1 VLCDVSTSVTS
12 ASVFFLSVLHA
23 LHDAFR
29 KLRSFV
35 FIERIS
41 EVTDIFERER
51 NFKAVSEAIGR
62 DAGVA
67 DISGYT
73 DYGRVW
79 EEFLALIEDDLH
91 PRATVIVLG
100 DARTNGR
107 EPRADLF
114 AQVAEKAGRTF
125 WLNPEPR
132 LYWNYGDSVI
142 AAYERHCE
150 AFECWTTSHLED
162 FVKALTRPVSGAAP

>member
-1 VLCDVSTSVTS
+1 MTS

-23 LHDAFR
+23 LHDSFR
-29 KLRSFV
+29 KMRSFV
-35 FIERIS
+35 FVERIS
-41 EVTDIFERER
+41 EVTDVFARER

-67 DISGYT
+67 DVSGYT

-79 EEFLALIEDDLH
+79 REFLDLVADDLH

-107 EPRADLF
+107 DPRADVF
-114 AQVAEKAGRTF
+114 ARVAARAGPDVLAQPGAEALLELRR
-125 WLNPEPR
+125 LRRARVRAVLRAARVLDDAAARGLRQGAHAPR
-132 LYWNYGDSVI
+132 ARVRM
-142 AAYERHCE
+142 E
-150 AFECWTTSHLED
+150 
-162 FVKALTRPVSGAAP
+162 

>member
-1 VLCDVSTSVTS
+1 
-12 ASVFFLSVLHA
+12 VLHA
-23 LHDAFR
+23 LHDVFR
-29 KLRSFV
+29 KQRSFV

-41 EVTDIFERER
+41 EVTEIFQRER
-51 NFKAVSEAIGR
+51 DFRAAAVAVSR

-79 EEFLALIEDDLH
+79 TEFLSEIESELH

-107 EPRADLF
+107 PPREDVF
-114 AQVAEKAGRTF
+114 AA
-125 WLNPEPR
+125 
-132 LYWNYGDSVI
+132 I
-142 AAYERHCE
+142 AA
-150 AFECWTTSHLED
+150 
-162 FVKALTRPVSGAAP
+162 RPGAPSG